1 MTKEGGKRL
10 WVCCAVLSH
19 RVSQE
24 YCDQFVTQRGSD
36 ACGSSLLQVAGAP
49 QPRAEGQ
56 LGDFA
61 FQFLLTPDSIQH
73 IEASCSDSDAVE
85 THADASSLVRRE
97 DLHKTDSHD
106 SHTEGFFGRPDRM
119 REIEVGPLGNIN
131 SKEQPDR
138 RTGKIDHQDSVAGG
152 ASLAEVRA
160 KPREVMFGIFCRR
173 VFDVDVIKKTWT
185 GDIVLTVSW
194 NDPEVSQ
201 VLPVGKEDTRYSTDD
216 ARKLIWLPDIGVTNR
231 DFKNVEVISSSVKIW
246 SSGWATKV
254 ERMLVTMTNDFDTSA
269 YPFDRQSLQVIVA
282 SEKLMADEL
291 VLKPHTDT
299 TLIGVKDDVLTGTG
313 FGGTEGAKPKYSISS
328 FKESDALLVKSRGLF
343 EIQIA
348 RGFGGAG
355 RQIFGP
361 TLTLL
366 AVSYS
371 VFFFPLV
378 PALTMPRVASSVISL
393 LGEMT
398 LLTKARV
405 PDSWT
410 DVYMEMV
417 CLLIGSVSV
426 LSLSMEICF
435 HTYKH
440 EELAK
445 KLNHVYK
452 ILYPVVFL
460 ILFMLLLCFS
470 SGAFNDLCAF
480 LVRMIV
486 CLLLVANFV
495 WVRRSLAP
503 SEGKSEEPADKPE
516 GT

>member
-1 MTKEGGKRL
+1 MQRL
-10 WVCCAVLSH
+10 
-19 RVSQE
+19 R
-24 YCDQFVTQRGSD
+24 
-36 ACGSSLLQVAGAP
+36 SLLLP
-49 QPRAEGQ
+49 P
-56 LGDFA
+56 
-61 FQFLLTPDSIQH
+61 LLPLLLPLP
-73 IEASCSDSDAVE
+73 ADAVE
-85 THADASSLVRRE
+85 THTDASSLVRRE
-97 DLHKTDSHD
+97 DSLKTEADDSHD
-106 SHTEGFFGRPDRM
+106 SHTEAFFGRPDRM
-119 REIEVGPLGNIN
+119 MEMEVGPRGSIN
-131 SKEQPDR
+131 SKELPGQIR
-138 RTGKIDHQDSVAGG
+138 RQDFVAGG
-152 ASLAEVRA
+152 ASLAEARA

-269 YPFDRQSLQVIVA
+269 YPFDHQSLQVIVA

-328 FKESDALLVKSRGLF
+328 FKETDALLVKSRGLF

-371 VFFFPLV
+371 VFYFPLV
-378 PALTMPRVASSVISL
+378 PAFTMPRVASSVISL

-435 HTYKH
+435 HTYKN

-452 ILYPVVFL
+452 ISYPVVFF
-460 ILFMLLLCFS
+460 ILFILLLCFS

-480 LVRMIV
+480 LVRTIV

-503 SEGKSEEPADKPE
+503 SESKPEEPADKPE

>member
-1 MTKEGGKRL
+1 MWLQPAENCGRTPAKAEGLRGQFAFRFCRL
-10 WVCCAVLSH
+10 QNPYKYRS
-19 RVSQE
+19 
-24 YCDQFVTQRGSD
+24 FMQRLR
-36 ACGSSLLQVAGAP
+36 SLLLP
-49 QPRAEGQ
+49 P
-56 LGDFA
+56 
-61 FQFLLTPDSIQH
+61 LLPLLLPLP
-73 IEASCSDSDAVE
+73 ADAVE

-97 DLHKTDSHD
+97 DSLKTEADDSHD
-106 SHTEGFFGRPDRM
+106 SHTEAFFGRPDRM
-119 REIEVGPLGNIN
+119 MEMEVGPLGSIN
-131 SKEQPDR
+131 SKELPGQIR
-138 RTGKIDHQDSVAGG
+138 RQDFVAGG
-152 ASLAEVRA
+152 ASLAEARA

-269 YPFDRQSLQVIVA
+269 YPFDHQSLQVIVA

-328 FKESDALLVKSRGLF
+328 FKETDALLVKSRGLF

-371 VFFFPLV
+371 VFYFPLV
-378 PALTMPRVASSVISL
+378 PAFTMPRVASSVISL

-426 LSLSMEICF
+426 LSLSME
-435 HTYKH
+435 TLGRVKR
-440 EELAK
+440 ERQ
-445 KLNHVYK
+445 
-452 ILYPVVFL
+452 
-460 ILFMLLLCFS
+460 S
-470 SGAFNDLCAF
+470 
-480 LVRMIV
+480 
-486 CLLLVANFV
+486 
-495 WVRRSLAP
+495 
-503 SEGKSEEPADKPE
+503 
-516 GT
+516 